1 MASIAIA
8 GATGRLG
15 QLIAGA
21 LRERG
26 ATVRALVRPGTAP
39 ERLRGLSGAAIV
51 EADYADPASLNR
63 ALAGTDV
70 VVSALNG
77 LRDIIV
83 TAQAALLDAAVA
95 NRVGRFIPSDYAADI
110 FRLAAGENRNFDLRR
125 EFRTGHLQQAP
136 IASTSI
142 LVGGFMELLLRGRM
156 IDFAAHAVNYWGSP
170 EQPLDYT
177 TMADTARIAAAV
189 ALDPHAPDILRI
201 SGDRITARQVAA
213 AAGEVL
219 GTPFALNRL
228 GSVEE
233 LAALIA
239 GERAAHPEAESE
251 VFPRFQQLQ
260 YTHNMQSGR
269 GTLEP
274 LDPPRYDLKL
284 TTVRQLL
291 AANAAQLRAPQP

>member
-51 EADYADPASLNR
+51 EADYSDPASLNR